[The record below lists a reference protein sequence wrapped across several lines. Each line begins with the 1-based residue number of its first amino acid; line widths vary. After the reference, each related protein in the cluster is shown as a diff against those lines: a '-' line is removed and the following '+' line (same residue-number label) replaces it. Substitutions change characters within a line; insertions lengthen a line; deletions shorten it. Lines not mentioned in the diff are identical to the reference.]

1 MKQSKKTALSL
12 LLRWYNKKLQQNI
25 SKEELAAFIRL
36 SKNKDILTQT
46 SDKVNSVVIF
56 DKGTYIKRLKNLL
69 NNQRKFENA
78 SIKKMLF

>member
-78 SIKKMLF
+78 SIEKMLF